1 MLRLYAHDTAAWR
14 ALPHSDGL
22 HALEKKVQ
30 ETAKLHNA
38 CVCVDESLV
47 VCEPYSIVYVY
58 VSSTLSSQREHV
70 MCEEHDVYFAP
81 VRGGLLVRTT
91 NALYEHRGAHEQP
104 VTSVYAKPGL
114 RRCEQARARQF
125 KAVAKPFRVRIF
137 RSACAAMSCAFN
149 SAVER
154 ACTLVVCLAC
164 PHFRSCVP
172 AQLLTMH
179 AR

>member
-1 MLRLYAHDTAAWR
+1 MLRLYAHDTAGWR

-22 HALEKKVQ
+22 HALENKVQ

-47 VCEPYSIVYVY
+47 VCEPYSIVCVY
-58 VSSTLSSQREHV
+58 VSSTTGCQREHV

-81 VRGGLLVRTT
+81 VQGGLLVRTT
-91 NALYEHRGAHEQP
+91 NALYEHLGAHEQP

-125 KAVAKPFRVRIF
+125 KAAAKPFRVRIF
-137 RSACAAMSCAFN
+137 RSNARPC
-149 SAVER
+149 
-154 ACTLVVCLAC
+154 LVRLT
-164 PHFRSCVP
+164 
-172 AQLLTMH
+172 QLLTMH